1 MVNNTRTKFLTRE
14 QRINIQRGNS
24 TSEDPF
30 QTKTK
35 RLDARQRESLRQ
47 NRVTVDKAAKDND
60 NKFNNNNFG
69 GSLSNFKRQY
79 NSIDPVIR
87 RRMKVNPTFVEREI
101 NNRIKTIE
109 NRVKTVKKQVK
120 NTSGDR
126 KNEFKSELKALNKV
140 VNRLERGELI
150 TVQQGLSFGR
160 SARQKEK
167 VESEQL
173 SNFNKPA
180 TTRAVKIVVDEA
192 RFIENLGNKILKSKD
207 RRKTREDLTKE
218 FGLNVYNAANN
229 YASLKRDSKKFG
241 IEDVQAITKG
251 LTKKDKERTTSGATV
266 GGTAVFKL
274 TVNALL
280 KDQKQNATIKGNFKP
295 LPLTASLN
303 EYNKELVRLQDFNK
317 KVIDSLKTPI
327 KLKEF
332 KTGTIEN
339 VRNKALTGQTLT
351 PAEKSLYLADIGAQ
365 NKKLTKKQLNLA
377 KKTLSTPF
385 NYGKSLVIRKQKGEK
400 NPLFNDLKNF
410 SKGVGQ
416 GLKEI
421 FVDPVT
427 GSFDYGR
434 NLVKRAVKGKT
445 RAITILNNDIKKL
458 TKTIKDTT
466 TFVKNN
472 PIATGII
479 VGAAVGQGFKSTK
492 AAYKENPAK
501 TLGLATAYL
510 FPGTVLKGAAKAPAQ
525 LSRLSPKFRTLKAGQ
540 ITLGGNTKLTKIW
553 NSSADFLKGKLGI
566 KFPKF
571 KKNPTII
578 LKKQTV
584 SSGAKSLK
592 GQAALAG
599 QEVTAV
605 NTAANQI
612 TGWLKR
618 KVIVRK
624 PIPGEE
630 AFPKAI
636 KQILSKF
643 DNGTKL
649 SKKQFAKV
657 NKWLQKNVE
666 SNITLLERS
675 LYADPASGFRTSR
688 LGIQKAPTATLKDF
702 FTGNFKLVDT
712 QRPQVLIFQNAKVA
726 KFPKKLKKIET
737 KLKTGKKLTVS
748 ETNDLI
754 AWQVESGKGKFKP
767 IGSTIYQGGRE
778 LEVTLPPGDFV
789 KRIKKVG
796 TTIIEGKKVDFVTA
810 EAFTP
815 PKTLA
820 AKIKKAKAGKL
831 TKAQV
836 EALEKELSKK
846 LGTKTRVETPKLS
859 RLDRRALR
867 ENVPVL
873 RLRANRL
880 RVSAVRRLPARAPA
894 TKRTPR
900 TRPAK
905 RTPRTTP
912 AKRTPRTTPA
922 KRTPRAPPTKRTP
935 RSPPRTTRTPPAKR
949 TPRTPRRPPVKKTPR
964 SPPRTPRLTLPK
976 FNNIVKDKKIV
987 SHNLFFTQKGKQQ
1000 TLKVRLPK
1008 NKAIKRAESLIKDKK
1023 LKRVEIVAI
1032 GSTSQRDIKK
1042 PSLAR
1047 GLTLD
1052 NKKIVSILKRR

>member
-1 MVNNTRTKFLTRE
+1 MVNNTRTKFLTRQ
-14 QRINIQRGNS
+14 QRLNIKRG
-24 TSEDPF
+24 TTVTEDPF

-47 NRVTVDKAAKDND
+47 NRIKVDEAAKDND

-69 GSLSNFKRQY
+69 GSLSNFKKQY
-79 NSIDPVIR
+79 NTIDPVIR

-101 NNRIKTIE
+101 KKRINEVEDRIETVRKQIKNRKGSE
-109 NRVKTVKKQVK
+109 KR
-120 NTSGDR
+120 
-126 KNEFKSELKALNKV
+126 EFKAELQGLEERRNELKKGNLLSVQEIRSFARDLRKQTEKQQKLSAFNQKATKV
-140 VNRLERGELI
+140 IVPEIVN
-150 TVQQGLSFGR
+150 
-160 SARQKEK
+160 
-167 VESEQL
+167 
-173 SNFNKPA
+173 
-180 TTRAVKIVVDEA
+180 EA
-192 RFIENLGNKILKSKD
+192 RFLEGQADKYTRLKGIERINYMNDIKKQYGNDVFNSINQVANLKQDSKTFNINDLNKIASELEQRNKNKKSS
-207 RRKTREDLTKE
+207 R
-218 FGLNVYNAANN
+218 V
-229 YASLKRDSKKFG
+229 
-241 IEDVQAITKG
+241 
-251 LTKKDKERTTSGATV
+251 TV
-266 GGTAVFKL
+266 GDIATFKL
-274 TVNALL
+274 TVNTLL
-280 KDQKQNATIKGNFKP
+280 DEQRKNATIKGDFKP
-295 LPLTASLN
+295 LPLTEPLSK
-303 EYNKELVRLQDFNK
+303 YNTELKRLQVFNK
-317 KVIDSLKTPI
+317 NVIDNIQKPLVLKQ
-327 KLKEF
+327 F
-332 KTGTIEN
+332 KPETIEN
-339 VRNKALTGQTLT
+339 ARNKALTGQTMT
-351 PAEKSLYLADIGAQ
+351 NAEKSLYLADIGKRKEDLTRQQINA
-365 NKKLTKKQLNLA
+365 TKKILA
-377 KKTLSTPF
+377 SPF
-385 NYGKSLVIRKQKGEK
+385 NYGKSLIIRQQAGEQ

-421 FVDPVT
+421 FVDPVV
-427 GSFDYGR
+427 GSFNYGR
-434 NLVKRAVKGKT
+434 NLVKRAEKGNT
-445 RAITILNNDIKKL
+445 AAIKILNKDIKKL
-458 TKTIKDTT
+458 TKTIKNVS
-466 TFVKNN
+466 TFVINN
-472 PIATGII
+472 PIATGMI
-479 VGAAVGQGFKSTK
+479 VGAAVGQGFKATK
-492 AAYKENPAK
+492 AAYKKDPAF
-501 TLGLATAYL
+501 TLGLAVAYL
-510 FPGTVLKGAAKAPAQ
+510 FPGTVLKGAAKTPAQ

-571 KKNPTII
+571 KKNPEII

-592 GQAALAG
+592 AQAALAG

-618 KVIVRK
+618 KVIIRK

-657 NKWLQKNVE
+657 NKWLQKNVAP
-666 SNITLLERS
+666 NITLLERS

-767 IGSTIYQGGRE
+767 VGSTIYQGGRE

-846 LGTKTRVETPKLS
+846 LGTKTRVETPNLS
-859 RLDRRALR
+859 KFDRRALR
-867 ENVPVL
+867 QNVPVL

-880 RVSAVRRLPARAPA
+880 RVSAVRRAPRATP

-900 TRPAK
+900 K
-905 RTPRTTP
+905 
-912 AKRTPRTTPA
+912 TPA
-922 KRTPRAPPTKRTP
+922 KRTPRATSTKRTPRKTPTKRTP
-935 RSPPRTTRTPPAKR
+935 RATPTKRTPRTARKTPAKR
-949 TPRTPRRPPVKKTPR
+949 TPRVVRTIPVKKTPAK
-964 SPPRTPRLTLPK
+964 PRIKTIKLPLASY
-976 FNNIVKDKKIV
+976 NSLVKEKKRI
-987 SHNLFFTQKGKQQ
+987 SHNLFYKEAGKD
-1000 TLKVRLPK
+1000 KVLRVLLPK
-1008 NKAIKRAESLIKDKK
+1008 NKAIKRAETLLKTKK
-1023 LKRVEIVAI
+1023 LRRVEIVAV
-1032 GSTSQRDIKK
+1032 GSTGQRDIKK
-1042 PSLAR
+1042 PV
-1047 GLTLD
+1047 LD
-1052 NKKIVSILKRR
+1052 RKLKLENKKIVSVLKRR